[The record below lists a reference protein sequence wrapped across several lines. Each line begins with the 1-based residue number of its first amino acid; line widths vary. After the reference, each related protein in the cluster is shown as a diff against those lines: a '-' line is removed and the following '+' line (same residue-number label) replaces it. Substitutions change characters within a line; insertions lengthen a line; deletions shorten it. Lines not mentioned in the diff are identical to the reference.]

1 MRIAILDDSYEDAK
15 QLEDY
20 LYQFQKEKN
29 VSFQIE
35 IFHSSFDFLE
45 EYGESFDLLFLDI
58 EMPGSNGLE
67 VAREI
72 REKDQTVGI
81 IFVTNMSQYAIEG
94 YEVNALDFVVKPVRY
109 YSFSQKL
116 EKAMHLM
123 KLRKETN
130 LVINTRDGLRRVRT
144 SEVEYIEKEKD
155 FLVYH
160 LPQEELKERG
170 SIKSVKEKL
179 TAQSFSECNGGYL
192 VNLSNVKR
200 IGKDTITLLSDRE
213 LPMSRRLKK
222 QFTEDFIRYMGGM

>member
-1 MRIAILDDSYEDAK
+1 MKIAILDDSYEDAK
-15 QLEDY
+15 LLEDY
-20 LYQFQKEKN
+20 LCQFQKEKN
-29 VSFQIE
+29 VSFQIKT
-35 IFHSSFDFLE
+35 FHSSFDFLE
-45 EYGESFDLLFLDI
+45 EYEESFELLLLDI
-58 EMPGSNGLE
+58 EMPGSDGLE

-72 REKDQTVGI
+72 RAKDQAVGI
-81 IFVTNMSQYAIEG
+81 MFVTNMSQYAIEG

-116 EKAMHLM
+116 DKALQLIR
-123 KLRKETN
+123 LRKETN

-144 SEVEYIEKEKD
+144 SEVEYIEKDKD

-160 LPQEELKERG
+160 LVNEELKERG

-179 TAQSFSECNGGYL
+179 AALSFSECNGGYL

-200 IGKDTITLLSDRE
+200 IGKDTITLLSEKE
-213 LPMSRRLKK
+213 LPLSRRLKK